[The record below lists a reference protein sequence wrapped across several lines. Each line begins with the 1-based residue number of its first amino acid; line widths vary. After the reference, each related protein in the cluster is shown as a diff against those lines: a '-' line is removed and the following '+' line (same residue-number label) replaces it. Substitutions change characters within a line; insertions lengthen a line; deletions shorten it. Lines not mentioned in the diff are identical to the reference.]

1 MITNIIKNIIKE
13 FPQVANSPIIKVCEN
28 KEQHQLTIAPAD
40 YDNLMI
46 VITAKTSVPTS
57 SEEWKRNAIAEHIY
71 STRNEI
77 AHAKANYEKRGTEC
91 PAREK
96 ASFCKMLEII
106 AIRCIRWF
114 AIQPEEKRVVPHEK

>member
-28 KEQHQLTIAPAD
+28 SEQHVLTIAPAD

-46 VITAKTSVPTS
+46 VVTAKTSVPTS

-71 STRNEI
+71 MATQSDVCNKDNKVITMTHLAELIHN
-77 AHAKANYEKRGTEC
+77 
-91 PAREK
+91 
-96 ASFCKMLEII
+96 II
-106 AIRCIRWF
+106 NSN
-114 AIQPEEKRVVPHEK
+114 VVFWQL

>member
-46 VITAKTSVPTS
+46 VVTAKTSVPTS
-57 SEEWKRNAIAEHIY
+57 AEEWKRSVIAEHIY
-71 STRNEI
+71 MATQPDVRNKDNKVVTMADLAEVI
-77 AHAKANYEKRGTEC
+77 DN
-91 PAREK
+91 
-96 ASFCKMLEII
+96 II
-106 AIRCIRWF
+106 NSN
-114 AIQPEEKRVVPHEK
+114 VVLWQL